1 MKQKIEIESVK
12 MVLQRQDN
20 IDVKTV
26 SKIIEELM
34 IGQEEDEEDK
44 VPPIK
49 KQFVFM
55 LSDPKGE
62 LSGKDFVG
70 WVLQI
75 PEDESPMVAEDKI
88 VKSAHEFN
96 ITPKG
101 RRMPVK
107 TIAEVCEHV
116 SGRITKE
123 QGLWI
128 KTKEPVYV
136 IITNGKIPLERKESN

>member
-1 MKQKIEIESVK
+1 M
-12 MVLQRQDN
+12 
-20 IDVKTV
+20 TA
-26 SKIIEELM
+26 EER
-34 IGQEEDEEDK
+34 
-44 VPPIK
+44 
-49 KQFVFM
+49 
-55 LSDPKGE
+55 
-62 LSGKDFVG
+62 
-70 WVLQI
+70 
-75 PEDESPMVAEDKI
+75 I
-88 VKSAHEFN
+88 VKSAYEFN

-136 IITNGKIPLERKESN
+136 LRTGGKVPLDEIKKLRKKDRDEPEGVEGENNEAF